1 MACFFVFNDFRWVED
16 TKEVITIC
24 KLKKNRQYNGQKKKN
39 RQYNGQK
46 KKNRQYNGQ
55 KKKNRQYNGQKK
67 KDKQRYTKLF
77 ILVEFF
83 IITV

>member
-1 MACFFVFNDFRWVED
+1 MILGGWIED

-39 RQYNGQK
+39 
-46 KKNRQYNGQ
+46 
-55 KKKNRQYNGQKK
+55 
-67 KDKQRYTKLF
+67 KQRYTKLF

-83 IITV
+83 DHHCLNFLLILYCIDTDNSCMFGSKVE